1 MRRIQLAYQTK
12 FGLLFISPAALY
24 FAGFWVLPVALAVV
38 ASATDWRIG
47 RPAHCI
53 GLSNYAGLVSDPQF
67 HHALLASL
75 TMTAIAFAS
84 SVALALGWAMALNA
98 LGLPL
103 SRFY

>member
-1 MRRIQLAYQTK
+1 MRRIQLTYQTK

-47 RPAHCI
+47 RPAHFI

-75 TMTAIAFAS
+75 TTTGLGLARLLALARVFA
-84 SVALALGWAMALNA
+84 VALHG
-98 LGLPL
+98 
-103 SRFY
+103 SRRRLRR